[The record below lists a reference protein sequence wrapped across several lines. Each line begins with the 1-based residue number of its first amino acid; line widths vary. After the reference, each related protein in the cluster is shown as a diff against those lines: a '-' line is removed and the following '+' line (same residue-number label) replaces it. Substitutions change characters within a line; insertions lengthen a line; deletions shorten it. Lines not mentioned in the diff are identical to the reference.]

1 MARPLTLG
9 LGLVLTIAVWLVAF
23 RPGPGRELAK
33 GAANG
38 PALSAGGARTDA
50 EWRRVLSP
58 QQYQVLRQKGTER
71 AFTGRYWDHHGK
83 GTYRC
88 AGCGAPL
95 FSSEAKF
102 DSGTGWPSFWRPI
115 GEDAVATAVDDS
127 LFERRIE
134 VLCRLCGGH
143 LGHVFDDGPRPTG
156 LRYCVNSASLDF
168 AP

>member
-1 MARPLTLG
+1 VTRPLALG
-9 LGLVLTIAVWLVAF
+9 LGLVLTIAVWLFAF
-23 RPGPGRELAK
+23 RPGPGRDLVEGTA
-33 GAANG
+33 GG
-38 PALSAGGARTDA
+38 PALPAGGGKTDA

-71 AFTGRYWDHHGK
+71 AFTGRYWDHRGK

-102 DSGTGWPSFWRPI
+102 DSGTGWPSFGQPI
-115 GEDAVATAVDDS
+115 AEDAVATAVDDG

-143 LGHVFDDGPRPTG
+143 LGHVFDDGPGPTG